1 MFASLG
7 YTHEEFE
14 MSMSYVAD
22 SKIDLD
28 AIHTGTVPLSEIGE
42 AFSDLSGGAS
52 GELKILVDP
61 R

>member
-1 MFASLG
+1 
-7 YTHEEFE
+7 

-22 SKIDLD
+22 SKINLD
-28 AIHTGTVPLSEIGE
+28 AIHTGTVSLEDIDK
-42 AFSDLSGGAS
+42 AFSDLSSGTS